1 MKYSSTNLPLVCMQ
15 TNSTCYKG
23 TQSMNI
29 VGVLWHSTGANNPNL
44 KRYVQP
50 FETDSNY
57 DEMMALLGK
66 NKYGND
72 INHIYR
78 EMGVNAWIGKLADG
92 TTTLIQTLPWH
103 YRPWGCGKGRNG
115 SCNDGWIQFEICEDG
130 LGDKAYC
137 DAVYKEACEITAYLC
152 QMYSIDPHG
161 YVERNGVKVPTILC
175 HKDSHDLGFGSNHGD
190 ILHWFPKFGYNMETA
205 RDDVAKLIEESKPI
219 KQVIYRIRKD
229 WNKPNT
235 QIGAYSV
242 LENAI
247 KACSEAGSEYKV
259 FDEEGKVIYPEVRVE
274 EEKKP
279 ETGVVIIPVPQPK
292 PEPEP
297 EKDPYELKVL
307 DVIKLKEHA
316 VWTNKKKVPNWVKN
330 STLYVRKIKSN
341 GEIGISVF
349 KTGLITGY
357 IEKDQIDFP
366 EVKVNYVVKILEK
379 LNVREK
385 PDGVSAVKTVLS
397 KNSAYTIIAE
407 KNGFGKLKS
416 GIGWI
421 NLTYTKRIR

>member
-1 MKYSSTNLPLVCMQ
+1 
-15 TNSTCYKG
+15 
-23 TQSMNI
+23 
-29 VGVLWHSTGANNPNL
+29 
-44 KRYVQP
+44 
-50 FETDSNY
+50 
-57 DEMMALLGK
+57 MMALLGK

-72 INHIYR
+72 MNHIYR

-190 ILHWFPKFGYNMETA
+190 VLHWFPKFGYNMETA

-219 KQVIYRIRKD
+219 KQVIYRVRKD
-229 WNKPNT
+229 WDKPNT

-247 KACSEAGSEYKV
+247 KACSEAGPEYKV

-274 EEKKP
+274 EEKNP
-279 ETGVVIIPVPQPK
+279 ETGGVVIIPVPQ

-330 STLYVRKIKSN
+330 STLYVRKIKAN
-341 GEIGISVF
+341 GEIGISIF
-349 KTGLITGY
+349 KTGLIIGY
-357 IEKDQIDFP
+357 IEKD
-366 EVKVNYVVKILEK
+366 
-379 LNVREK
+379 
-385 PDGVSAVKTVLS
+385 
-397 KNSAYTIIAE
+397 
-407 KNGFGKLKS
+407 
-416 GIGWI
+416 
-421 NLTYTKRIR
+421 

>member
-1 MKYSSTNLPLVCMQ
+1 
-15 TNSTCYKG
+15 
-23 TQSMNI
+23 
-29 VGVLWHSTGANNPNL
+29 
-44 KRYVQP
+44 
-50 FETDSNY
+50 
-57 DEMMALLGK
+57 MMALLGK

-72 INHIYR
+72 MNHIYR

-190 ILHWFPKFGYNMETA
+190 VLHWFPKFGYNMETA

-219 KQVIYRIRKD
+219 KQIIYRVRKD

-247 KACSEAGSEYKV
+247 KACSEAGPEYKV
-259 FDEEGKVIYPEVRVE
+259 FDEEGKIVYPEVRVE
-274 EEKKP
+274 EEKNP
-279 ETGVVIIPVPQPK
+279 ETGGVVIIPVPQ

-330 STLYVRKIKSN
+330 STLYVRKIKAN
-341 GEIGISVF
+341 GEIGISIF

-357 IEKDQIDFP
+357 VEKD
-366 EVKVNYVVKILEK
+366 
-379 LNVREK
+379 
-385 PDGVSAVKTVLS
+385 
-397 KNSAYTIIAE
+397 
-407 KNGFGKLKS
+407 
-416 GIGWI
+416 
-421 NLTYTKRIR
+421 

>member
-1 MKYSSTNLPLVCMQ
+1 
-15 TNSTCYKG
+15 
-23 TQSMNI
+23 
-29 VGVLWHSTGANNPNL
+29 
-44 KRYVQP
+44 
-50 FETDSNY
+50 
-57 DEMMALLGK
+57 MMALLGK

-72 INHIYR
+72 MNHIYR

-152 QMYSIDPHG
+152 QIYSIDPHG

-190 ILHWFPKFGYNMETA
+190 VLHWFPKFGYNMETA

-219 KQVIYRIRKD
+219 KQVIYRVRKD

-247 KACSEAGSEYKV
+247 KACSEASPEYKV
-259 FDEEGKVIYPEVRVE
+259 FDEEGKVVYPEARVE

-279 ETGVVIIPVPQPK
+279 ETGVVIIPVPQ
-292 PEPEP
+292 PEP

-316 VWTNKKKVPNWVKN
+316 IWTNKKKVPNWVKN
-330 STLYVRKIKSN
+330 STLYVRKIKAN
-341 GEIGISVF
+341 GEIGISIF

-357 IEKDQIDFP
+357 IEKD
-366 EVKVNYVVKILEK
+366 
-379 LNVREK
+379 
-385 PDGVSAVKTVLS
+385 
-397 KNSAYTIIAE
+397 
-407 KNGFGKLKS
+407 
-416 GIGWI
+416 
-421 NLTYTKRIR
+421 

>member
-1 MKYSSTNLPLVCMQ
+1 
-15 TNSTCYKG
+15 
-23 TQSMNI
+23 
-29 VGVLWHSTGANNPNL
+29 
-44 KRYVQP
+44 
-50 FETDSNY
+50 
-57 DEMMALLGK
+57 MMALLGK

-190 ILHWFPKFGYNMETA
+190 VLHWFPKFGYNMETA

-219 KQVIYRIRKD
+219 KQIIYRVRKD

-274 EEKKP
+274 EEKNP
-279 ETGVVIIPVPQPK
+279 ETGGVVIIPVPQ

-330 STLYVRKIKSN
+330 STLYVRKIKAN
-341 GEIGISVF
+341 GEIGISIF

-357 IEKDQIDFP
+357 IEKD
-366 EVKVNYVVKILEK
+366 
-379 LNVREK
+379 
-385 PDGVSAVKTVLS
+385 
-397 KNSAYTIIAE
+397 
-407 KNGFGKLKS
+407 
-416 GIGWI
+416 
-421 NLTYTKRIR
+421 

>member
-1 MKYSSTNLPLVCMQ
+1 
-15 TNSTCYKG
+15 
-23 TQSMNI
+23 
-29 VGVLWHSTGANNPNL
+29 
-44 KRYVQP
+44 
-50 FETDSNY
+50 
-57 DEMMALLGK
+57 MMALLGK

-72 INHIYR
+72 MNHIYR

-92 TTTLIQTLPWH
+92 TTTLIQALPWH

-130 LGDKAYC
+130 LSDKAYC

-161 YVERNGVKVPTILC
+161 YVERNSVKVPTILC

-190 ILHWFPKFGYNMETA
+190 VLHWFPKFGYNMETA

-219 KQVIYRIRKD
+219 KQVIYRVRKD

-247 KACSEAGSEYKV
+247 KACSEAGPEYKV
-259 FDEEGKVIYPEVRVE
+259 FDEEGKVVYPEVRVE
-274 EEKKP
+274 EEKNP
-279 ETGVVIIPVPQPK
+279 ETGGNVTIPAPQ
-292 PEPEP
+292 PEP

-330 STLYVRKIKSN
+330 STLYVRKIKAN

-357 IEKDQIDFP
+357 IEKD
-366 EVKVNYVVKILEK
+366 
-379 LNVREK
+379 
-385 PDGVSAVKTVLS
+385 
-397 KNSAYTIIAE
+397 
-407 KNGFGKLKS
+407 
-416 GIGWI
+416 
-421 NLTYTKRIR
+421 

>member
-1 MKYSSTNLPLVCMQ
+1 
-15 TNSTCYKG
+15 
-23 TQSMNI
+23 
-29 VGVLWHSTGANNPNL
+29 
-44 KRYVQP
+44 
-50 FETDSNY
+50 
-57 DEMMALLGK
+57 MMALLGK

-190 ILHWFPKFGYNMETA
+190 VLHWFPKFGYNMETA

-219 KQVIYRIRKD
+219 KQVIYRVRKD

-274 EEKKP
+274 EEKNP
-279 ETGVVIIPVPQPK
+279 ETGDVVIIPVPQ

-307 DVIKLKEHA
+307 DIIKLKEHA

-330 STLYVRKIKSN
+330 STLYVRKIKAN
-341 GEIGISVF
+341 GEIAISIF

-357 IEKDQIDFP
+357 IEKD
-366 EVKVNYVVKILEK
+366 
-379 LNVREK
+379 
-385 PDGVSAVKTVLS
+385 
-397 KNSAYTIIAE
+397 
-407 KNGFGKLKS
+407 
-416 GIGWI
+416 
-421 NLTYTKRIR
+421 

>member
-1 MKYSSTNLPLVCMQ
+1 
-15 TNSTCYKG
+15 
-23 TQSMNI
+23 
-29 VGVLWHSTGANNPNL
+29 
-44 KRYVQP
+44 
-50 FETDSNY
+50 
-57 DEMMALLGK
+57 MMTLLGK

-72 INHIYR
+72 MNHIYR

-115 SCNDGWIQFEICEDG
+115 SCNDGWIQFEICDDG
-130 LGDKAYC
+130 LGDKAYS

-190 ILHWFPKFGYNMETA
+190 VLHWFPKFGYNMETA
-205 RDDVAKLIEESKPI
+205 RDDVATLIEASKPI
-219 KQVIYRIRKD
+219 KQVIYRVRKD

-247 KACSEAGSEYKV
+247 KACSEAGPEYKV

-274 EEKKP
+274 EEKNP
-279 ETGVVIIPVPQPK
+279 ETGGVVIIPVPQPK
-292 PEPEP
+292 PEPE
-297 EKDPYELKVL
+297 KYPYELKVL

-316 VWTNKKKVPNWVKN
+316 VWTNKKKAPNWVKN
-330 STLYVRKIKSN
+330 STLNVRKIKSN
-341 GEIGISVF
+341 GEIGISIF

-357 IEKDQIDFP
+357 IEKD
-366 EVKVNYVVKILEK
+366 
-379 LNVREK
+379 
-385 PDGVSAVKTVLS
+385 
-397 KNSAYTIIAE
+397 
-407 KNGFGKLKS
+407 
-416 GIGWI
+416 
-421 NLTYTKRIR
+421 

>member
-1 MKYSSTNLPLVCMQ
+1 M
-15 TNSTCYKG
+15 
-23 TQSMNI
+23 I
-29 VGVLWHSTGANNPNL
+29 
-44 KRYVQP
+44 
-50 FETDSNY
+50 
-57 DEMMALLGK
+57 ALLGK

-72 INHIYR
+72 MNHIYR

-190 ILHWFPKFGYNMETA
+190 VLHWFPKFGYNMETA

-219 KQVIYRIRKD
+219 KQVIYRVRKD
-229 WNKPNT
+229 WSKPNT

-247 KACSEAGSEYKV
+247 KACSEAGPEYKV
-259 FDEEGKVIYPEVRVE
+259 FDEEGKIVYPEVRIE

-279 ETGVVIIPVPQPK
+279 ETGVVIIPIPQPK

-330 STLYVRKIKSN
+330 STLYVRKIKAN
-341 GEIGISVF
+341 GEIGISIF

-357 IEKDQIDFP
+357 IEKD
-366 EVKVNYVVKILEK
+366 
-379 LNVREK
+379 
-385 PDGVSAVKTVLS
+385 
-397 KNSAYTIIAE
+397 
-407 KNGFGKLKS
+407 
-416 GIGWI
+416 
-421 NLTYTKRIR
+421 

>member
-1 MKYSSTNLPLVCMQ
+1 M
-15 TNSTCYKG
+15 
-23 TQSMNI
+23 I
-29 VGVLWHSTGANNPNL
+29 
-44 KRYVQP
+44 
-50 FETDSNY
+50 
-57 DEMMALLGK
+57 ALLGK

-72 INHIYR
+72 MNHIYR

-190 ILHWFPKFGYNMETA
+190 ILHWFPKFSHDMETA

-219 KQVIYRIRKD
+219 KQVIYRVRKK

-235 QIGAYSV
+235 QIGAYTV

-247 KACSEAGSEYKV
+247 KACSEAGPKYKV
-259 FDEEGKVIYPEVRVE
+259 FDEEGKIVYPEVRAE
-274 EEKKP
+274 EEKNP
-279 ETGVVIIPVPQPK
+279 ETGIVIIPVPQPK
-292 PEPEP
+292 PEP

-316 VWTNKKKVPNWVKN
+316 VWTNKKKVPNWTKN
-330 STLYVRKIKSN
+330 STLYVRKIKAN
-341 GEIGISVF
+341 GEIGISIF

-357 IEKDQIDFP
+357 IEKD
-366 EVKVNYVVKILEK
+366 
-379 LNVREK
+379 
-385 PDGVSAVKTVLS
+385 
-397 KNSAYTIIAE
+397 
-407 KNGFGKLKS
+407 
-416 GIGWI
+416 
-421 NLTYTKRIR
+421 

>member
-1 MKYSSTNLPLVCMQ
+1 
-15 TNSTCYKG
+15 
-23 TQSMNI
+23 
-29 VGVLWHSTGANNPNL
+29 
-44 KRYVQP
+44 
-50 FETDSNY
+50 
-57 DEMMALLGK
+57 
-66 NKYGND
+66 
-72 INHIYR
+72 
-78 EMGVNAWIGKLADG
+78 
-92 TTTLIQTLPWH
+92 
-103 YRPWGCGKGRNG
+103 
-115 SCNDGWIQFEICEDG
+115 
-130 LGDKAYC
+130 
-137 DAVYKEACEITAYLC
+137 
-152 QMYSIDPHG
+152 
-161 YVERNGVKVPTILC
+161 
-175 HKDSHDLGFGSNHGD
+175 
-190 ILHWFPKFGYNMETA
+190 METV

-219 KQVIYRIRKD
+219 KQVIYRVRKD
-229 WNKPNT
+229 WSKPNT

-247 KACSEAGSEYKV
+247 KACSEAGPEYKV
-259 FDEEGKVIYPEVRVE
+259 FDEKGKVVYPEVRVE
-274 EEKKP
+274 EEKNP
-279 ETGVVIIPVPQPK
+279 ETGGVVIIPVPQPK

-297 EKDPYELKVL
+297 EKDPYELKIL

-330 STLYVRKIKSN
+330 STLYVRKIKAN

-385 PDGVSAVKTVLS
+385 PDGVSAIKTVLS

-421 NLTYTKRIR
+421 NLAYTKRIR

>member
-1 MKYSSTNLPLVCMQ
+1 
-15 TNSTCYKG
+15 
-23 TQSMNI
+23 
-29 VGVLWHSTGANNPNL
+29 
-44 KRYVQP
+44 
-50 FETDSNY
+50 
-57 DEMMALLGK
+57 MMALLGK

-72 INHIYR
+72 MNHIYR

-92 TTTLIQTLPWH
+92 TTTLIQALPWH

-130 LGDKAYC
+130 LSDKTYC

-190 ILHWFPKFGYNMETA
+190 VLHWFPKFGYNMETA

-219 KQVIYRIRKD
+219 KQIIYRVRKD
-229 WNKPNT
+229 WDKPNT

-247 KACSEAGSEYKV
+247 RACSEAGPEYKV
-259 FDEEGKVIYPEVRVE
+259 FNEEGKIVYPEVRVE
-274 EEKKP
+274 EEKNP
-279 ETGVVIIPVPQPK
+279 ETGGVVIIPVPQ
-292 PEPEP
+292 PEP
-297 EKDPYELKVL
+297 EKDPYELKIL

-330 STLYVRKIKSN
+330 STLYVRKIKAN

-357 IEKDQIDFP
+357 IEKD
-366 EVKVNYVVKILEK
+366 
-379 LNVREK
+379 
-385 PDGVSAVKTVLS
+385 
-397 KNSAYTIIAE
+397 
-407 KNGFGKLKS
+407 
-416 GIGWI
+416 
-421 NLTYTKRIR
+421 

>member
-1 MKYSSTNLPLVCMQ
+1 
-15 TNSTCYKG
+15 
-23 TQSMNI
+23 
-29 VGVLWHSTGANNPNL
+29 
-44 KRYVQP
+44 
-50 FETDSNY
+50 
-57 DEMMALLGK
+57 MMALLGK

-72 INHIYR
+72 MNHIYR
-78 EMGVNAWIGKLADG
+78 EVGVNAWIGKLADG

-190 ILHWFPKFGYNMETA
+190 VLHWFPKFGYNMETA

-219 KQVIYRIRKD
+219 KQVIYRVRKD

-247 KACSEAGSEYKV
+247 KACSEAGPEYKV
-259 FDEEGKVIYPEVRVE
+259 FDEEGKIIYPEVRVE

-279 ETGVVIIPVPQPK
+279 ETGVIIIPV
-292 PEPEP
+292 PEP

-330 STLYVRKIKSN
+330 STLYVRKIKAN

-357 IEKDQIDFP
+357 IEKD
-366 EVKVNYVVKILEK
+366 
-379 LNVREK
+379 
-385 PDGVSAVKTVLS
+385 
-397 KNSAYTIIAE
+397 
-407 KNGFGKLKS
+407 
-416 GIGWI
+416 
-421 NLTYTKRIR
+421 

>member
-1 MKYSSTNLPLVCMQ
+1 
-15 TNSTCYKG
+15 
-23 TQSMNI
+23 
-29 VGVLWHSTGANNPNL
+29 
-44 KRYVQP
+44 
-50 FETDSNY
+50 
-57 DEMMALLGK
+57 
-66 NKYGND
+66 
-72 INHIYR
+72 
-78 EMGVNAWIGKLADG
+78 
-92 TTTLIQTLPWH
+92 
-103 YRPWGCGKGRNG
+103 
-115 SCNDGWIQFEICEDG
+115 
-130 LGDKAYC
+130 
-137 DAVYKEACEITAYLC
+137 
-152 QMYSIDPHG
+152 MYSIDPHG

-190 ILHWFPKFGYNMETA
+190 VLHWFPKFGYNMETA

-219 KQVIYRIRKD
+219 KQVIYRVRKD
-229 WNKPNT
+229 WDKPNT

-247 KACSEAGSEYKV
+247 KACSEAGPEYKV
-259 FDEEGKVIYPEVRVE
+259 FDEEGKIVYPEVRVE

-279 ETGVVIIPVPQPK
+279 ETGDVVIIPVPQPK

-357 IEKDQIDFP
+357 IEKD
-366 EVKVNYVVKILEK
+366 
-379 LNVREK
+379 
-385 PDGVSAVKTVLS
+385 
-397 KNSAYTIIAE
+397 
-407 KNGFGKLKS
+407 
-416 GIGWI
+416 
-421 NLTYTKRIR
+421 